1 MLGMSQS
8 LDNVLLAVGE
18 NDRDHVERLLD
29 AVIAVAKPADAT
41 VYLLHVFTNDEYD
54 QLMDDLDLDP
64 TSGALQP
71 DELASRHDSVKTPA
85 EKFDELGINY
95 EIRGVVG
102 NPDTEVVRIA
112 DELDIDQLF
121 IGGAGRTPTGKAV
134 FGDHAQQILLNANCP
149 VTYIQ
154 RE

>member
-1 MLGMSQS
+1 MSKS
-8 LDNVLLAVGE
+8 VDNVLLAVGK

-41 VYLLHVFTNDEYD
+41 VYLLHAFTNDEYE

-85 EKFDELGINY
+85 EKLSELGIDY

>member
-1 MLGMSQS
+1 MSKS

-41 VYLLHVFTNDEYD
+41 VYLLHVFTNNEYD
-54 QLMDDLDLDP
+54 QLMDDLDLDR
-64 TSGALQP
+64 TSGAIQP
-71 DELASRHDSVKTPA
+71 DELASRHNSVKTPA
-85 EKFDELGINY
+85 EKLSDLEINY

-112 DELDIDQLF
+112 DELNIDQLF
-121 IGGAGRTPTGKAV
+121 IGGASRTPTGKAV